1 MALDDTGYAG
11 LMIVTKTASEFS
23 GRSALHVWIAHN
35 AGDADVFQAGLSLLR
50 EIASR
55 EGITRIT
62 FGSPRLGWAK
72 RFPLISATY
81 EVQV

>member
-1 MALDDTGYAG
+1 
-11 LMIVTKTASEFS
+11 MIVTKTAAEFS

-35 AGDADVFQAGLSLLR
+35 AGSVDVLHAGLSLLR
-50 EIASR
+50 EIATR
-55 EGITRIT
+55 EGIPRIT
-62 FGSPRLGWAK
+62 FGSPRLGWAR